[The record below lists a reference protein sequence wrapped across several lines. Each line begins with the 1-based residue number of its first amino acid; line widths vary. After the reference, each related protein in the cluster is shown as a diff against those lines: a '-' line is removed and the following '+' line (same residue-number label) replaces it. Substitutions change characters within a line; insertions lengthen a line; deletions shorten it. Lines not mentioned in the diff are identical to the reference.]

1 MEIISDLLKTL
12 VLTGR
17 DLVPIILLFGF
28 FQAVVL
34 KQAIAKPRRI
44 IAGSLYVFIGL
55 TLFLAGLDKALFP
68 IGEIMASQLTNA
80 GFLGTENNAELLT
93 DWKTYTWVY
102 LFAAAIGFSTTI
114 AEPSLIAV
122 AYKASEVSGGA
133 VSQRGLRITVALG
146 VAFGICL
153 GSFRIISG
161 TPLYLYILAGYIVVI
176 IQTFFAPKSIIPLAY
191 DSGGVTTSTVT
202 VPVVAALGLG
212 LSSSVPGRNPAIDGF
227 GLIAFAS
234 LFPIIAVLGYGQFA
248 QWQSSRAITMK
259 KGEEQ

>member
-12 VLTGR
+12 LLTGR
-17 DLVPIILLFGF
+17 DLIPIILLFGF
-28 FQAVVL
+28 FQIFVL
-34 KQAIAKPRRI
+34 KQPIANPRRI
-44 IAGSLYVFIGL
+44 FAGSLYVFIGL

-68 IGEIMASQLTNA
+68 IGEIMATQLTNP
-80 GFLGTENNAELLT
+80 GFLGAENNADLLS
-93 DWKTYTWVY
+93 DWKTYIWVY

-122 AYKASEVSGGA
+122 AFKASEVSGGA
-133 VSQRGLRITVALG
+133 VSQRGLRITVAIG

-161 TPLYLYILAGYIVVI
+161 TPLYLYILAGYIIVI
-176 IQTFFAPKSIIPLAY
+176 FQTFFAPKSIIPLAY

-248 QWQSSRAITMK
+248 QWQSNRAITLR